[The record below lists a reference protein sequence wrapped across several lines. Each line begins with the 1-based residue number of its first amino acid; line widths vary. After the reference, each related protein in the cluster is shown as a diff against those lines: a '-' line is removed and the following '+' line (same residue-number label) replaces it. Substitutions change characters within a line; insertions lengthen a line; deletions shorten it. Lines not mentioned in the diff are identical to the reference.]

1 MLFHLCLLQMDYMD
15 SISGTENVE
24 LEMRAKQHR
33 HKHTKALQLLP
44 QYVLM

>member
-1 MLFHLCLLQMDYMD
+1 MLFDFSLLQMDYMD
-15 SISGTENVE
+15 SISGAENVE
-24 LEMRAKQHR
+24 MEMRAKQHR